1 LGIPGEYQIGG
12 LLSGVRA
19 GAKLESL
26 TEDSL
31 RHIIAE
37 VCDFDEIRLNHKHM
51 DTHRILPPPC
61 EILKSILT
69 MDLDERKFP
78 PLEVV
83 ASTPILGSDGKI
95 INRPGYHRKD
105 QLFLAPTIEI
115 PPVPKRPTKQDVDQ
129 ALALILGH
137 YLEGFPIADDAS
149 KCHALSVVL
158 TPLVRR
164 LVKGPTSLHLA
175 LASTP
180 GTGKSLLM
188 AALSQIVTGRP
199 VEPSMLRES
208 EDEMTKTLLAVLLA
222 GPPYVLFDNI
232 NSADSAT
239 LAAAIASPDCTFS
252 GRLLGST
259 KHITVPALACWL
271 ATGNNPKVSRE
282 LARRTVVIRLDAN
295 QERPELRTDFKIKS
309 LLRWGIEHRADLLY
323 AALVLCRAWVAAGQP
338 KGRSVL
344 GSFESWAEVI
354 GGILDVIGM
363 PGFLENKDELMT
375 RDDHARGWSA
385 LVAEWWRVYQ
395 SNLVSIDDLHRSIV
409 SNPELEVAFS
419 ETLGQ
424 GLDRSQKRRLGME
437 LRKVQDRVFGS
448 WRIEVS
454 TSVVRGFPL
463 FQLVPLS
470 RAPARTRE
478 SEAQPQS
485 APACPAPARTR
496 ECPGQARPNTEQG
509 CPPAPARTREP
520 DTSPGAAWERH
531 NTRERPDQT
540 QPHNGPASPAPART
554 REPGGDDESPRP
566 GAACEEQS
574 TLPF

>member
-1 LGIPGEYQIGG
+1 
-12 LLSGVRA
+12 
-19 GAKLESL
+19 
-26 TEDSL
+26 
-31 RHIIAE
+31 
-37 VCDFDEIRLNHKHM
+37 
-51 DTHRILPPPC
+51 
-61 EILKSILT
+61 
-69 MDLDERKFP
+69 
-78 PLEVV
+78 
-83 ASTPILGSDGKI
+83 
-95 INRPGYHRKD
+95 
-105 QLFLAPTIEI
+105 
-115 PPVPKRPTKQDVDQ
+115 
-129 ALALILGH
+129 
-137 YLEGFPIADDAS
+137 
-149 KCHALSVVL
+149 
-158 TPLVRR
+158 
-164 LVKGPTSLHLA
+164 
-175 LASTP
+175 
-180 GTGKSLLM
+180 M

-354 GGILDVIGM
+354 GGILEVCGV
-363 PGFLENKDELMT
+363 PGFLENKNELTT

-463 FQLVPLS
+463 FQLVPVS

-485 APACPAPARTR
+485 APASPAPRAR
-496 ECPGQARPNTEQG
+496 ESAQAKQG
-509 CPPAPARTREP
+509 PTPSRVVPPRRRTREP

-540 QPHNGPASPAPART
+540 QSHNGPASPAPART
-554 REPGGDDESPRP
+554 REPGDDDESPRP